1 MHRLYRNRIT
11 PACAGKHE
19 CYFVVLYKQWVIGGG
34 HFRSCLTRWDYPRV
48 CDNTLL
54 TIFAITISMR
64 ITPRVWENRSIVGSI
79 PDDAGII
86 PACAR
91 KISFMMLA

>member
-1 MHRLYRNRIT
+1 M
-11 PACAGKHE
+11 
-19 CYFVVLYKQWVIGGG
+19 
-34 HFRSCLTRWDYPRV
+34 

-86 PACAR
+86 PAYAR